1 MFALSLY
8 LSLSL
13 SSFHTQLTKLKVA
26 LDAETEGY
34 TMLNDTEKANTNRL
48 ESEVPWKSMASS
60 KNKSEERVQAL
71 SIIML
76 YLCTGLQHAQGTV
89 MQ

>member
-1 MFALSLY
+1 
-8 LSLSL
+8 
-13 SSFHTQLTKLKVA
+13 
-26 LDAETEGY
+26 
-34 TMLNDTEKANTNRL
+34 MLNDIEKASTNRQ
-48 ESEVPWKSMASS
+48 ESEIPWKSMASS

-76 YLCTGLQHAQGTV
+76 YLCTGLQHAQGIV

>member
-1 MFALSLY
+1 
-8 LSLSL
+8 
-13 SSFHTQLTKLKVA
+13 
-26 LDAETEGY
+26 
-34 TMLNDTEKANTNRL
+34 MLNDTEKANTNRM
-48 ESEVPWKSMASS
+48 ESEVPWKSMARA

-89 MQ
+89 TQ